1 LVEDQSRVALDTQSK
16 IQDSPRSQIALQE
29 TSMDRL
35 TSGYRNAA
43 QNFAKLLTMEKQ
55 RATKALEF
63 ARANGAG
70 NLRDEQKQAFR
81 SVRTEKAMRQKPESS
96 SSRRRLVRNRIL
108 RWQAL
113 SKHKKT

>member
-1 LVEDQSRVALDTQSK
+1 
-16 IQDSPRSQIALQE
+16 
-29 TSMDRL
+29 MDRL

-70 NLRDEQKQAFR
+70 NLSDEQKQAFR
-81 SVRTEKAMRQKPESS
+81 SVRTEEAMRQKA
-96 SSRRRLVRNRIL
+96 RRFKLEKTFG
-108 RWQAL
+108 
-113 SKHKKT
+113 SKQDSEMAGIEQTQKNLKS